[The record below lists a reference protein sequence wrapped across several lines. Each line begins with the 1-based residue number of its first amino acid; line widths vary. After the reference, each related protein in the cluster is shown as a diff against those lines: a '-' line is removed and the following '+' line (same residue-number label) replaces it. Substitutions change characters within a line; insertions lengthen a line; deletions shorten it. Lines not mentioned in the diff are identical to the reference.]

1 MVSNASAKYIRISPR
16 KARLVVDLIRGRS
29 IIEAEE
35 ILLGVHKRA
44 KMPVYK
50 VLKSAVA
57 NAAQK
62 NIPVE
67 SLFISKI
74 VVEEGPTWKRY
85 RAGTMG
91 RGMPI
96 LKRTSHIKIE
106 LDVDYELAKRV
117 MQRFSAKPSTPVVEE
132 PVAEEE
138 EKQDNQGQSQEDAVE
153 QDNESVEENDSV
165 ENTEEEKE

>member
-1 MVSNASAKYIRISPR
+1 MVSNAAAKYIRISPR

-35 ILLGVHKRA
+35 ILSGVNKRA
-44 KMPVYK
+44 KTPVYK

-57 NAAQK
+57 NAVQK

-67 SLFISKI
+67 ALFVSKI

-117 MQRFSAKPSTPVVEE
+117 MQRFSREE
-132 PVAEEE
+132 GVSASVS
-138 EKQDNQGQSQEDAVE
+138 DNEDAVKDSGQE
-153 QDNESVEENDSV
+153 EKASVDAADEV
-165 ENTEEEKE
+165 KEEEKE

>member
-1 MVSNASAKYIRISPR
+1 MVSNAAAKYIRISPR

-35 ILLGVHKRA
+35 ILSGVNKRA
-44 KMPVYK
+44 KTPVYK

-57 NAAQK
+57 NAVQK

-67 SLFISKI
+67 ALFVSKI

-117 MQRFSAKPSTPVVEE
+117 MQRFSREE
-132 PVAEEE
+132 GVSASVSDNEDTVKDSGQE
-138 EKQDNQGQSQEDAVE
+138 EKASVDAADEVK
-153 QDNESVEENDSV
+153 
-165 ENTEEEKE
+165 EEEKE

>member
-1 MVSNASAKYIRISPR
+1 MISHAAAKYIRISPR

-35 ILLGVHKRA
+35 ILSGVNKKAKR
-44 KMPVYK
+44 PVYK

-57 NAAQK
+57 NAVQK
-62 NIPVE
+62 NMPVE
-67 SLFISKI
+67 ALFISKI

-106 LDVDYELAKRV
+106 LDVDYELAKKV
-117 MQRFSAKPSTPVVEE
+117 MQRFSREE
-132 PVAEEE
+132 MASASVSNDENNENAVKDSGQEEASSVDVADEV
-138 EKQDNQGQSQEDAVE
+138 K
-153 QDNESVEENDSV
+153 
-165 ENTEEEKE
+165 EEEKE